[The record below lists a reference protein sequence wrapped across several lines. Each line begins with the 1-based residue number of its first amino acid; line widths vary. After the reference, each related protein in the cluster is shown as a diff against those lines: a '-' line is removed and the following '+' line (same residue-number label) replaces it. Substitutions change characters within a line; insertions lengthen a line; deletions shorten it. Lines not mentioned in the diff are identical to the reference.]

1 MTHVFQDNTCQD
13 LVQVLQSVPQ
23 MDFLAAG
30 ICHTGFVAEVADV
43 FILDIYSS
51 SPNLPF

>member
-1 MTHVFQDNTCQD
+1 MTHVFQDNTCRE
-13 LVQVLQSVPQ
+13 LVPDLQSVSQ
-23 MDFLAAG
+23 IDFLAPG

-43 FILDIYSS
+43 FIVDIDFS